1 MRIPEGANWAAVR
14 QYLKATRAS
23 EYDRLRHQHH
33 YHHHQRQQQQQQQ
46 QQTRLAAAAA
56 AACCS
61 SSSDQTVSTLT
72 FLLFPFGSH
81 VDSPGP
87 NNNASSTSSTSSNII
102 SRRNFFSSILTDSIF
117 QRQPRDSLKSWIP
130 TTLLSSERRFFVLGP
145 AVASSSSTTTNDV
158 VLERQ
163 QQHCLTRVSLNPPL
177 PPPLG
182 LSNHLLSEGKR
193 LLVSSS
199 RDPTSICSVFFSFLL
214 KSQYSTASGPECGQQ
229 KQSRDYGSN
238 YGQADANVGP
248 SMQDDG
254 SEVVGVGR
262 DVEGSDCS
270 KGHRHQGGSLHSEHE
285 VSRTESETG
294 WSREDVVNWPNAI
307 SLTRLL
313 SGPLLAG
320 SVKSLAL
327 SPPVDEV
334 FQSHALYVM
343 PNPAILNLFGGV
355 KSLVCSMC
363 LFLVQLWTRVTCIS
377 WIIQFYSCDNPPY
390 WFYNV
395 YLVEGLKVK
404 DRCWCCRMILH
415 GFPRAALIGLALAGA
430 SDWVSTLLTD
440 HTTYILS
447 LSSLTSLREK
457 GYERQSRLVVYNPIH
472 HSEPNGKAL
481 LLIAWMAT
489 TGICLG
495 LLQRKK
501 KLGKKWWQAMPLLIF
516 LAIILCLY
524 YSRGWSVFCLIV
536 GA

>member
-1 MRIPEGANWAAVR
+1 VDRKKAMRIPEGANWAAVR

-33 YHHHQRQQQQQQQ
+33 YHHQQQQQ
-46 QQTRLAAAAA
+46 QQTRLA

-87 NNNASSTSSTSSNII
+87 NNNATSSSSNII
-102 SRRNFFSSILTDSIF
+102 GRRNFFSSILTDSIF

-130 TTLLSSERRFFVLGP
+130 TTLLSSERRFFFLGP
-145 AVASSSSTTTNDV
+145 GVASSSSTTTNDMV
-158 VLERQ
+158 PERQ

-177 PPPLG
+177 LPPLG
-182 LSNHLLSEGKR
+182 LSNHLLSEGRR
-193 LLVSSS
+193 LLISSS
-199 RDPTSICSVFFSFLL
+199 RDPTSICSVFFFFL

-229 KQSRDYGSN
+229 KQLRDYGSN

-270 KGHRHQGGSLHSEHE
+270 KGHHHQGGSLHSEHE

-307 SLTRLL
+307 SLARLL

-320 SVKSLAL
+320 
-327 SPPVDEV
+327 
-334 FQSHALYVM
+334 
-343 PNPAILNLFGGV
+343 
-355 KSLVCSMC
+355 
-363 LFLVQLWTRVTCIS
+363 
-377 WIIQFYSCDNPPY
+377 
-390 WFYNV
+390 
-395 YLVEGLKVK
+395 
-404 DRCWCCRMILH
+404 MILQ

-430 SDWVSTLLTD
+430 SDWLDGFVA
-440 HTTYILS
+440 
-447 LSSLTSLREK
+447 R
-457 GYERQSRLVVYNPIH
+457 
-472 HSEPNGKAL
+472 
-481 LLIAWMAT
+481 
-489 TGICLG
+489 
-495 LLQRKK
+495 
-501 KLGKKWWQAMPLLIF
+501 KLGVNSVLGSYLDPLADKVSLFTAASIFWFFNPDKLDVIF
-516 LAIILCLY
+516 LTVKEAGFGGEHCFVNGLRRP
-524 YSRGWSVFCLIV
+524 STP
-536 GA
+536 

>member
-1 MRIPEGANWAAVR
+1 MRIPEGVNWAAVR

-23 EYDRLRHQHH
+23 EYDRLHHQHH
-33 YHHHQRQQQQQQQ
+33 YHHHQHQQQQQQH

-56 AACCS
+56 AACCAP
-61 SSSDQTVSTLT
+61 SSDQTVSTLT

-87 NNNASSTSSTSSNII
+87 NNNASSTSGNVIG
-102 SRRNFFSSILTDSIF
+102 RRNFFSSILTDSIF

-130 TTLLSSERRFFVLGP
+130 ITLLSSERRFFFLGP

-158 VLERQ
+158 VLGRQ

-182 LSNHLLSEGKR
+182 LSNHVLSEGRR

-199 RDPTSICSVFFSFLL
+199 RDPTSICSVFFFFFL

-229 KQSRDYGSN
+229 KQSRDYGNN

-262 DVEGSDCS
+262 DAEGSDCS
-270 KGHRHQGGSLHSEHE
+270 KGHHHQGGSLHSEHE

-307 SLTRLL
+307 SVARLL

-320 SVKSLAL
+320 
-327 SPPVDEV
+327 
-334 FQSHALYVM
+334 
-343 PNPAILNLFGGV
+343 
-355 KSLVCSMC
+355 
-363 LFLVQLWTRVTCIS
+363 
-377 WIIQFYSCDNPPY
+377 
-390 WFYNV
+390 
-395 YLVEGLKVK
+395 
-404 DRCWCCRMILH
+404 MILQ

-430 SDWVSTLLTD
+430 SDWLDGFVARKLGVNSVLGSYLDPLADKVLVGSIALSMAYAGLLHPALVALVVARDVVLLSGSFIHRAFTLGWQWSGWAEFFKIGAGGAEKVEPLFISKVNTVLQLALIGSALMQPALD
-440 HTTYILS
+440 VVDTYSIVPILS
-447 LSSLTSLREK
+447 WSVAATTSLSGIQYGWIYLRRPSPPARMVGGITHFPSEK
-457 GYERQSRLVVYNPIH
+457 SFK
-472 HSEPNGKAL
+472 GKHN
-481 LLIAWMAT
+481 
-489 TGICLG
+489 
-495 LLQRKK
+495 
-501 KLGKKWWQAMPLLIF
+501 
-516 LAIILCLY
+516 
-524 YSRGWSVFCLIV
+524 
-536 GA
+536 

>member
-1 MRIPEGANWAAVR
+1 MNGLLLRSLQSSLSDVARRDGGGITTERGIGFPLPSSHVDRKKAMRIPEGVNWATVR

-23 EYDRLRHQHH
+23 EYGRLRHQHH
-33 YHHHQRQQQQQQQ
+33 YHHHQQQQQQQQQ

-56 AACCS
+56 AACCAP
-61 SSSDQTVSTLT
+61 SSDQTVLTLT

-87 NNNASSTSSTSSNII
+87 NNNASSTSSNII
-102 SRRNFFSSILTDSIF
+102 DRRNFFSSILTDSIF
-117 QRQPRDSLKSWIP
+117 QREPRDSLKRSIP
-130 TTLLSSERRFFVLGP
+130 TTLLSSERRFFFLGP
-145 AVASSSSTTTNDV
+145 AVASSSTTTTNDV

-182 LSNHLLSEGKR
+182 LSNHLLSEGRR

-199 RDPTSICSVFFSFLL
+199 RDPTSICSVFFFFFL
-214 KSQYSTASGPECGQQ
+214 KSQYSTASGPECGLQ
-229 KQSRDYGSN
+229 KQSRDYGNN

-248 SMQDDG
+248 SMQDDE

-270 KGHRHQGGSLHSEHE
+270 KGHHHQGGSLDSEHE

-307 SLTRLL
+307 SLARLL

-355 KSLVCSMC
+355 KSLVCSTC

-390 WFYNV
+390 
-395 YLVEGLKVK
+395 
-404 DRCWCCRMILH
+404 
-415 GFPRAALIGLALAGA
+415 
-430 SDWVSTLLTD
+430 
-440 HTTYILS
+440 
-447 LSSLTSLREK
+447 
-457 GYERQSRLVVYNPIH
+457 
-472 HSEPNGKAL
+472 
-481 LLIAWMAT
+481 
-489 TGICLG
+489 
-495 LLQRKK
+495 
-501 KLGKKWWQAMPLLIF
+501 
-516 LAIILCLY
+516 
-524 YSRGWSVFCLIV
+524 
-536 GA
+536 